1 MIEVTDL
8 TVHYGERPALEDVS
22 FTVGRGEFV
31 LLSGPSG
38 CGKSTLARA
47 LNGLIPHAWPHPSTT
62 LRRGSGQGSGH
73 CASSARVMGR
83 VVVDGLETAAHSLP
97 ELAAHVGLVFQNPA
111 TQLFNATVEEEIA
124 FAPRNLGLPAEEVV
138 ARVAFALDAVGI
150 SPLRG
155 RAIRTLSSGEQQRVA
170 IASVLALR
178 PQVLVLDEPTSNLDW
193 QGVEQVMSTLARLN
207 REEGLTILVIE
218 HRLQAVV
225 SLADR
230 VLLMQGGRIVADGR
244 PEDVFGEN
252 SEWRMA
258 NDGGERM
265 DDREW
270 RVEVAGGEA
279 NPPPPPFDGVYPE
292 QGRRAQG
299 RPPSYPSPPSVRPL
313 VAIQGLEAGYGR
325 QTVLQGLDLALYPG
339 EFAALVGDN
348 GVGKSTLA
356 KVLAGLLRPR
366 RGRITWNKKLRRL
379 PLGRRVGF
387 LFQNPLDQLVCD
399 TVEEEIAFGP
409 RNLGLPPS
417 QMRERLETTL
427 AVAGLMA
434 LRRRRSAALS
444 VGEQQRTALAAA
456 LSTAPHLLILD
467 EPTMGQDW
475 AHLSRLMESLTQLNH
490 DGQAILLITHDDE
503 LVCRYARR
511 IILLEEGRIAAEYD
525 NGQGEF
531 NGQGSLKPGIR
542 DFATRDS

>member
-1 MIEVTDL
+1 VIRDSQMIEVSDL
-8 TVHYGERPALEDVS
+8 TVRYGGQPALEDVS

-38 CGKSTLARA
+38 CGKSTLARS
-47 LNGLIPHAWPHPSTT
+47 LNGLIPHAWPH
-62 LRRGSGQGSGH
+62 
-73 CASSARVMGR
+73 ASSAGMAGR
-83 VVVDGLETAAHSLP
+83 VVVDGLETTAHSLP
-97 ELAAHVGLVFQNPA
+97 ELAGHVGLVFQNPA
-111 TQLFNATVEEEIA
+111 TQLFNATVEEEVA
-124 FAPRNLGLPAEEVV
+124 FAPRNLGLPAEEVG
-138 ARVAFALDAVGI
+138 ARVAFALDATGI

-193 QGVEQVMSTLARLN
+193 RGVEQVMSTLARLS
-207 REEGLTILVIE
+207 REGGLTILVIE
-218 HRLQAVV
+218 HRLHTVA

-230 VLLMQGGRIVADGR
+230 VLLMQDGRIVADGR

-258 NDGGERM
+258 NGGGWRM
-265 DDREW
+265 EGGGWRPVLSRVEGMENGEW
-270 RVEVAGGEA
+270 RMEIVEGEA
-279 NPPPPPFDGVYPE
+279 SPTLRHWSLE
-292 QGRRAQG
+292 
-299 RPPSYPSPPSVRPL
+299 RPPTGQATQLPNHPSASGDALSASSTRPL

-325 QTVLQGLDLALYPG
+325 RMVLQGLDLALYPG

-348 GVGKSTLA
+348 GAGKSTLA
-356 KVLAGLLRPR
+356 RVLAGLLRPR
-366 RGRITWNKKLRRL
+366 QGRITWKKKLRRL

-409 RNLGLPPS
+409 RNFGLPI
-417 QMRERLETTL
+417 RERLETTL
-427 AVAGLMA
+427 AVADLTA
-434 LRRRRSAALS
+434 LRHRRSAALS
-444 VGEQQRTALAAA
+444 VGEQQRAALAAA
-456 LSTAPHLLILD
+456 LSTAPRLLILD

-475 AHLSRLMESLTQLNH
+475 AHLSHLMESLTQLNRN
-490 DGQAILLITHDDE
+490 GQAILLITHDDK

-511 IILLEEGRIAAEYD
+511 IILLEEGRIGGEYY
-525 NGQGEF
+525 NGQG
-531 NGQGSLKPGIR
+531 
-542 DFATRDS
+542 A

>member
-8 TVHYGERPALEDVS
+8 TVHYGEQPALESIS

-47 LNGLIPHAWPHPSTT
+47 LNGLIPHAV
-62 LRRGSGQGSGH
+62 
-73 CASSARVMGR
+73 SARMTGR
-83 VVVDGLETAAHSLP
+83 VTVDGLNTATHPLP

-124 FAPRNLGLPAEEVV
+124 FAPRNLGLPAGEVS
-138 ARVAFALDAVGI
+138 ARVAFALDATGI
-150 SPLRG
+150 SHLRG

-178 PQVLVLDEPTSNLDW
+178 PQVLVLDEPLSNLDW
-193 QGVEQVMSTLARLN
+193 RGVEQVMSTLARLH

-218 HRLQAVV
+218 HRLPAVIP
-225 SLADR
+225 LADR
-230 VLLMQGGRIVADGR
+230 ALLMQGGRIVADGQ
-244 PEDVFGEN
+244 PEDVLVDVGDWRLGIGDCQREN
-252 SEWRMA
+252 HLSH
-258 NDGGERM
+258 
-265 DDREW
+265 
-270 RVEVAGGEA
+270 
-279 NPPPPPFDGVYPE
+279 PTT
-292 QGRRAQG
+292 Q
-299 RPPSYPSPPSVRPL
+299 PL

-325 QTVLQGLDLALYPG
+325 RTVLQGLNLALYPR
-339 EFAALVGDN
+339 EFVALVGDN
-348 GVGKSTLA
+348 GAGKSTLA

-366 RGRITWNKKLRRL
+366 RGKIIWDDQLRHL

-399 TVEEEIAFGP
+399 TVEEEVAFGP
-409 RNLGLPPS
+409 RNLGLVVK
-417 QMRERLETTL
+417 ERVETTL
-427 AVAGLMA
+427 AATDLTA
-434 LRRRRSAALS
+434 LRHRRPAALS
-444 VGEQQRTALAAA
+444 AGEQQRTALAAA

-475 AHLSRLMESLTQLNH
+475 AHLSLMMESLIQLNH
-490 DGQAILLITHDDE
+490 NGQTILLITHDDR

-511 IILLEEGRIAAEYD
+511 IIRLEEGRIVRE
-525 NGQGEF
+525 
-531 NGQGSLKPGIR
+531 
-542 DFATRDS
+542 T